1 MTTTLTEE
9 NATPAVVADAA
20 DSQASSPENIIR
32 KQSWFRRYVHSR
44 AIGWTFVVLL
54 IVGWQIKSNFAYDP
68 TISAP
73 IKIAQTWWTEVSTGT
88 LLSELF
94 STLRTMAIGLAI
106 AVPIGVGLGFLMGR
120 SRVIW
125 GIFEPPT
132 EIMRITP
139 ITAVLPIFI
148 LYFGIEEEMKIAV
161 FVVAGVFP
169 MIINSYAGARSV
181 SKVLHETALTF
192 RLSWWQTQ
200 REVAFPSATPFILVG
215 LRQALGIS
223 LVLAVVVG
231 MLAGNSGIGYYIMQA
246 QQEFNMSRLLAAVI
260 TVAAV
265 GYLLNAIFLILER
278 RTTRWRG
285 VTLAR

>member
-1 MTTTLTEE
+1 
-9 NATPAVVADAA
+9 
-20 DSQASSPENIIR
+20 
-32 KQSWFRRYVHSR
+32 
-44 AIGWTFVVLL
+44 
-54 IVGWQIKSNFAYDP
+54 
-68 TISAP
+68 
-73 IKIAQTWWTEVSTGT
+73 
-88 LLSELF
+88 
-94 STLRTMAIGLAI
+94 
-106 AVPIGVGLGFLMGR
+106 
-120 SRVIW
+120 
-125 GIFEPPT
+125 
-132 EIMRITP
+132 
-139 ITAVLPIFI
+139 
-148 LYFGIEEEMKIAV
+148 MKIAV